1 MMNIVPTNIDKRVLR
16 SQLLSLRQAMRPH
29 LKQQHDDAICRGVRS
44 LIYARH
50 ELNAVVA
57 LYALLSLYAS
67 MASDLRA
74 LAEAMEQ
81 TTQGNLCVK
90 IPVRGRDEFAQLVL
104 LLDHMVIA
112 LSGMVANIRS
122 NAALV
127 AHAGKGLAE
136 DSRTLA
142 DRTRQRAANLE
153 QTAASVAQLSDAVQS
168 NAHTACAADQRASQ
182 VSRAADEGVQAMP
195 RRCNRSMPSSK
206 ARGA

>member
-1 MMNIVPTNIDKRVLR
+1 MSESLFLR
-16 SQLLSLRQAMRPH
+16 PGVWLLRRFRLLAKLALLACSWLASLSLIALLALQGAAPDV
-29 LKQQHDDAICRGVRS
+29 LWAAVAGS
-44 LIYARH
+44 
-50 ELNAVVA
+50 AVVA

-67 MASDLRA
+67 MAGDLRA

-127 AHAGKGLAE
+127 AHAGQGLAE
-136 DSRTLA
+136 DNRALA
-142 DRTRQRAANLE
+142 DRTEQQAANLE

-182 VSRAADEGVQAMP
+182 VSRAADEVTP
-195 RRCNRSMPSSK
+195 
-206 ARGA
+206 